1 MNLVWKLLRQH
12 ISIPQFLG
20 FFFANL
26 FGMAIVLLGYQ
37 FYRDVVPV
45 FTSEDSFMK
54 SDFIILGKKIGAGS
68 TISGRSNTFSAAE
81 IDEVEGQ
88 PFIDEVGVFTS
99 SEYKIDAVM
108 SVDGK
113 KVFNSELFFES
124 VPDAFVDAPM
134 ADWKWKE
141 GEREVPLILPR
152 SYIMMYNFGF
162 AQSRS
167 LPKISEGLVGMID
180 FSLFIHG
187 NGKEDNFHGRV
198 IGFSSRLNTILVPQE
213 FMDWSNS
220 YFSNE
225 EKSKPSRVIVKVKDP
240 TDENLG
246 KFIEANGYDIDDD
259 KLNTEKTIY
268 FLKLVVLMVM
278 VVGLVISLL
287 SFYIL
292 MLSIYLLVQKNAGKL
307 ENLLLIG
314 YSQGQ
319 VARPYQ
325 WLTLGLNLLVLFIA
339 LLLVWVAR
347 RYYLGVLTAMFPEY
361 EVSSF
366 LPALLLGV
374 VLLVVVTLLNQL
386 AIRRKIAKIWR
397 HEENF

>member
-1 MNLVWKLLRQH
+1 MSLVWKLLRQH

-26 FGMAIVLLGYQ
+26 FGMSIVLLGFQ
-37 FYRDVVPV
+37 FYRDIVPV

-54 SDFIILGKKIGAGS
+54 ADYIILGKKIGAGN

-81 IDEVEGQ
+81 IDDVESQ
-88 PFIDEVGVFTS
+88 PFIDKVGKFTS
-99 SEYKIDAVM
+99 SEYKTDAVM
-108 SVDGK
+108 SVSGT
-113 KVFNSELFFES
+113 KVLNSEMFFES
-124 VPDAFVDAPM
+124 VPDGFVDVALE
-134 ADWKWKE
+134 DWQWKE
-141 GEREVPLILPR
+141 GDKEIPIILPR

-180 FSLFIHG
+180 FKLFIHG
-187 NGKEDNFHGRV
+187 NGHEDNYYGKI
-198 IGFSSRLNTILVPQE
+198 IGFSNRLNSILVPQS
-213 FMDWSNS
+213 FMDWSNE
-220 YFSNE
+220 YYAPNE
-225 EKSKPSRVIVKVKDP
+225 HPSPSRLIMKVKDP
-240 TDENLG
+240 TSEKLG
-246 KFIEANGYDIDDD
+246 EFIETNGYDIDDD
-259 KLNTEKTIY
+259 KLNAEKTIY

-292 MLSIYLLVQKNAGKL
+292 MLSIYLLVQKNASKL

-314 YSQGQ
+314 YSPHQ

-325 WLTLGLNLLVLFIA
+325 WLTLILNLLVLFIA
-339 LLLVWVAR
+339 LALVWIVR
-347 RYYLGVLTAMFPEY
+347 RYYTGVLLAMFPEY
-361 EVSSF
+361 EIGSF
-366 LPALLLGV
+366 LPAVLLGF
-374 VLLVVVTLLNQL
+374 VLLIIVTVFNQL
-386 AIRRKIAKIWR
+386 AIRRKISKIWR

>member
-88 PFIDEVGVFTS
+88 LFIDEVGVFTS

-225 EKSKPSRVIVKVKDP
+225 EKSNPSRVILKVKDP

-361 EVSSF
+361 EVCSF

>member
-124 VPDAFVDAPM
+124 VPDVFVDSPM

-246 KFIEANGYDIDDD
+246 KFIETNGYDIDDD

-325 WLTLGLNLLVLFIA
+325 WLTLGLNLLVLLIA
-339 LLLVWVAR
+339 LLLVWLAR

>member
-1 MNLVWKLLRQH
+1 
-12 ISIPQFLG
+12 
-20 FFFANL
+20 
-26 FGMAIVLLGYQ
+26 
-37 FYRDVVPV
+37 
-45 FTSEDSFMK
+45 
-54 SDFIILGKKIGAGS
+54 
-68 TISGRSNTFSAAE
+68 
-81 IDEVEGQ
+81 
-88 PFIDEVGVFTS
+88 
-99 SEYKIDAVM
+99 
-108 SVDGK
+108 
-113 KVFNSELFFES
+113 
-124 VPDAFVDAPM
+124 
-134 ADWKWKE
+134 
-141 GEREVPLILPR
+141 
-152 SYIMMYNFGF
+152 MYNFGF

-325 WLTLGLNLLVLFIA
+325 WLTLGLNLLVLLIA
-339 LLLVWVAR
+339 LLLVWLAR